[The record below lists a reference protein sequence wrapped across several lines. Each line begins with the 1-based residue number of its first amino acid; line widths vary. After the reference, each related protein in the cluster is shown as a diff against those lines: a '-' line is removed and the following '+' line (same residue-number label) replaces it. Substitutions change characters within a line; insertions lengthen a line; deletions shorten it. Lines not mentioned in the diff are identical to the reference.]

1 MVNAELSMDNGYS
14 KNIVGVYTHVFHIAN
29 LYTPGYYGWY
39 RIHNS
44 VFKTLHKLQVD
55 EDGEPRTAEEVAR
68 RSHDSGN

>member
-1 MVNAELSMDNGYS
+1 
-14 KNIVGVYTHVFHIAN
+14 

-68 RSHDSGN
+68 RSQDSGN